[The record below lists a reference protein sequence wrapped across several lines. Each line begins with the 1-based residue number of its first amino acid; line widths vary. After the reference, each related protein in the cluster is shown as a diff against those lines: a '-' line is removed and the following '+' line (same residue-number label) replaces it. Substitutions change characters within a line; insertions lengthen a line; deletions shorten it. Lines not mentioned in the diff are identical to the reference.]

1 MCDRCCEKKPC
12 CPKVD
17 CCSPKI
23 KTCCEKVECC
33 CPVMD
38 DCLAR
43 EIECLWKKAFC
54 DATIVPCLGQP
65 SKTCGVLWLTHTL
78 GKSLGKCPHTI
89 NGLPIRSPLV
99 NNAQYTA
106 EVSNCQWVNLYE
118 IMLPDIPGKCGCK
131 SSTEVYVEALVKLG
145 ISVEGDHY
153 HWKGM
158 CPHSFAIHSKALGM
172 DPQTFTKKQI
182 AAIKATIEY
191 INCSCN
197 LGSCDNQGHG
207 GHH

>member
-1 MCDRCCEKKPC
+1 MCDKCCEKPCCKKIDC
-12 CPKVD
+12 CPK
-17 CCSPKI
+17 KF
-23 KTCCEKVECC
+23 CCEKIDYC

-65 SKTCGVLWLTHTL
+65 SQSCGVLLLTHSL
-78 GKSLGKCPHTI
+78 GNSLGKCHQHTI
-89 NGLPIRSPLV
+89 NGLPIRSPL
-99 NNAQYTA
+99 ASYALYSA
-106 EVSNCQWVNLYE
+106 EVSKGQWVNLYE

-158 CPHSFAIHSKALGM
+158 CPYSFAIHSKAIGM
-172 DPQTFTKKQI
+172 DPCTFTKKQI
-182 AAIKATIEY
+182 AALKATIEY

-197 LGSCDNQGHG
+197 LGCCPSPPGRGH
-207 GHH
+207 